1 MLVHVLGLKSGKELQ
16 TVMLGGG
23 GALTQSPVSSQ
34 VCGSAP
40 PNKHSH
46 WKEYKHIFITAF
58 IYTPKTGN
66 MSQLKRYV

>member
-23 GALTQSPVSSQ
+23 LTQSPVSSQ
-34 VCGSAP
+34 VNGSA

-46 WKEYKHIFITAF
+46 WEEYKHIFITAF
-58 IYTPKTGN
+58 IYTPKTGK
-66 MSQLKRYV
+66 MSQLKRYG

>member
-23 GALTQSPVSSQ
+23 LTQSPVSSQ

-46 WKEYKHIFITAF
+46 WEEYKHILH
-58 IYTPKTGN
+58 YSLYLYSKTGK
-66 MSQLKRYV
+66 MSQLKRYW